1 MVSSD
6 KLTAATEHKVSRR
19 RLVRDSALTA
29 GALALAS
36 QIDTKYALA
45 HAEAPIKIGW
55 LGDRTG
61 DFSVVGVQKFNAAN
75 LAVKELNDA
84 DGILG
89 REVVLVAEDAQ
100 SDNRRY
106 QEMAR
111 KLILQDKVDVLHA
124 RFTSAS
130 REAIRPIVD
139 QNKMLYFYNNQYEGG
154 VCDSWVFPTGCRA
167 RSPGRALH
175 PLGDELFGRRLTPSP
190 PTTTSAS

>member
-6 KLTAATEHKVSRR
+6 KLSAVAEHKVSRR

-45 HAEAPIKIGW
+45 QDEGPIKIGW

-75 LAVKELNDA
+75 LAVKELNEA

-89 REVVLVAEDAQ
+89 REVVLVA
-100 SDNRRY
+100 
-106 QEMAR
+106 
-111 KLILQDKVDVLHA
+111 
-124 RFTSAS
+124 
-130 REAIRPIVD
+130 
-139 QNKMLYFYNNQYEGG
+139 
-154 VCDSWVFPTGCRA
+154 
-167 RSPGRALH
+167 
-175 PLGDELFGRRLTPSP
+175 
-190 PTTTSAS
+190 